1 MAASKQDR
9 GITFRN
15 PSRPGGGIDS
25 TISVRASEENN
36 NTVLVCRVNT
46 GDSRNV
52 VDSDPAVLK
61 VQGNPLDASIVIHK
75 IRILPLDYTICSTCT
90 YRSLGPT
97 WRSDSHEHKQQ
108 CHCTN
113 LDSLF
118 HSGHHRCG
126 PRHQQL
132 HCLHH

>member
-1 MAASKQDR
+1 MQCYCLLRNTVITEAPTSVTSTLGSVAKFKCVTGGSAVTWLVDGMAASKQAIQDR

-61 VQGNPLDASIVIHK
+61 VQGS
-75 IRILPLDYTICSTCT
+75 
-90 YRSLGPT
+90 
-97 WRSDSHEHKQQ
+97 
-108 CHCTN
+108 
-113 LDSLF
+113 
-118 HSGHHRCG
+118 
-126 PRHQQL
+126 
-132 HCLHH
+132 